1 MNKCKLKGKM
11 FLNKVYQIKIYFEIG
26 YNGGIME
33 ETIDLRE
40 YFFILKK
47 KIWVILLSAV
57 ICGVISGLVSFYVLK
72 PTYEAN
78 TTLIVNK
85 EMEDET
91 AQVSTSD
98 DLNFVQ
104 KMAVTYGE
112 IIKSKSVIA
121 STINKLNLDMTYE
134 DLSKAVS
141 VTNVVNTQIIKISVQ
156 NENPRV
162 AATICNTIPEIF
174 STEAQRIVKASGT
187 EVVDRAIVPDKP
199 IKPNKKMNILIA
211 MVLGMMVSVFVI
223 FLRQGLNTKIKE
235 PKDIESKLGLPVF
248 GIIPKV

>member
-1 MNKCKLKGKM
+1 
-11 FLNKVYQIKIYFEIG
+11 
-26 YNGGIME
+26 ME

-47 KIWVILLSAV
+47 KMWIIVLSAV

-72 PTYEAN
+72 PVYEAN

-85 EMEDET
+85 EVENET
-91 AQVSTSD
+91 TQMTTSD

-104 KMAVTYGE
+104 KLALTYGE
-112 IIKSKSVIA
+112 IIKSRSVIT
-121 STINKLNLDMTYE
+121 STIDKLNLDMTYE

-141 VTNVVNTQIIKISVQ
+141 ITNVENTQIIKISVK

-174 STEAQRIVKASGT
+174 STEVQRIVKASGT
-187 EVVDRAIVPDKP
+187 EVIDKAAVPEET

-211 MVLGMMVSVFVI
+211 TVLGAMISVFVI
-223 FLRQGLNTKIKE
+223 FLREALNTKIKE
-235 PKDIESKLGLPVF
+235 PKDIEEKLGLPVF
-248 GIIPKV
+248 GVVPKF

>member
-1 MNKCKLKGKM
+1 
-11 FLNKVYQIKIYFEIG
+11 
-26 YNGGIME
+26 ME

-47 KIWVILLSAV
+47 KMWIIALSAV
-57 ICGVISGLVSFYVLK
+57 ICGVISGLVSLYVIT

-85 EMEDET
+85 EVEDET

-112 IIKSKSVIA
+112 IIKSKSVIT

-134 DLSKAVS
+134 DLLKEVS
-141 VTNVVNTQIIKISVQ
+141 VTNVENTQIIKISVQ
-156 NENPRV
+156 NEDPKV

-187 EVVDRAIVPDKP
+187 EVVDKAIVPEKP
-199 IKPNKKMNILIA
+199 IKPNKIMNILIA
-211 MVLGMMVSVFVI
+211 MVLGVMVSVFVI
-223 FLRQGLNTKIKE
+223 FLRQGLDTKIKE
-235 PKDIESKLGLPVF
+235 PKDIEKNLGLPVF
-248 GIIPKV
+248 GTIPKL